1 MQFFYY
7 FYNSILI
14 QGMNMVKSKRH
25 ILVVD
30 DSKAILIV
38 MHAILNELEVPHITT
53 SLSAEEALEK
63 IKKAPKYFD
72 AVFTDLNMPD
82 MDGMELI
89 RHLGAMKYQGAIAII
104 SEMDPKVIDLAADL
118 ARKHNAHLI
127 GNVSK
132 PVQLNQVY
140 LLLQK
145 LEHFAIHVER
155 TQAPISESLLL
166 HAISHNEVIPFY
178 QPKINRH
185 DNRVESIEV
194 LARINT
200 RQEQEII
207 LPERFIC
214 VAEDLDLINLI
225 TFQLFEKATSDFIE
239 IKENFDQNLKLA
251 FNLSP
256 SQLEDLSCP
265 DKLALILHLNNLTP
279 SEIILEIT
287 EQYALRS
294 AAQLETLNR
303 LRMRGFGI
311 SLDDFG
317 TGFTNVQQL
326 KTLPFTEI
334 KIDRTL
340 ISNIE
345 TDQFSQV
352 IVSSLVNIA
361 IQEDLAIVAEGI
373 ERVEELEYLD
383 RYKEFILMQGFLLCR
398 PKAKEDFL
406 NWSLSWR
413 QMVKTA
419 AGHRR

>member
-1 MQFFYY
+1 
-7 FYNSILI
+7 
-14 QGMNMVKSKRH
+14 
-25 ILVVD
+25 
-30 DSKAILIV
+30 
-38 MHAILNELEVPHITT
+38 
-53 SLSAEEALEK
+53 
-63 IKKAPKYFD
+63 
-72 AVFTDLNMPD
+72 
-82 MDGMELI
+82 MELI

-127 GNVSK
+127 GNVTK

-155 TQAPISESLLL
+155 TKTPISESLLL
-166 HAISHNEVIPFY
+166 HAISHNEIIPFY

-200 RQEQEII
+200 SQEDEII
-207 LPERFIC
+207 LPDRFIC
-214 VAEDLDLINLI
+214 IAEDLDLINLI
-225 TFQLFEKATSDFIE
+225 TFQLFEKATNDFAE
-239 IKENFDQNLKLA
+239 IKEQFDPNLKLA

-279 SEIILEIT
+279 SEVILEIT

-294 AAQLETLNR
+294 TAQLETLNR

>member
-1 MQFFYY
+1 MQT
-7 FYNSILI
+7 ILY
-14 QGMNMVKSKRH
+14 
-25 ILVVD
+25 
-30 DSKAILIV
+30 
-38 MHAILNELEVPHITT
+38 ELKVPHVTT
-53 SLSAEEALEK
+53 CLCAEEALEK
-63 IKKAPKYFD
+63 VKKAPHYFD

-89 RHLGAMKYQGAIAII
+89 RRLGEIKYLGAIAII

-127 GNVSK
+127 GNITK

-155 TQAPISESLLL
+155 TRTPISESLLL
-166 HAISHNEVIPFY
+166 HAISHNEIVPFY
-178 QPKINRH
+178 QPKISRH
-185 DNRVESIEV
+185 ENRVESIEV

-200 RQEQEII
+200 SLEQDII

-214 VAEDLDLINLI
+214 IAEDLDLINLI
-225 TFQLFEKATSDFIE
+225 TFQLFEKATSDFTE
-239 IKENFDQNLKLA
+239 IKEHFNSKLKLA

-265 DKLALILHLNNLTP
+265 DKLALILHLNRLTP
-279 SEIILEIT
+279 SDVILEIT

-294 AAQLETLNR
+294 PAQLETLNR

-361 IQEDLAIVAEGI
+361 FQEDLAIVAEGI

-406 NWSLSWR
+406 NWSFSWQ

-419 AGHRR
+419 EGYHRR

>member
-1 MQFFYY
+1 MTKLAR
-7 FYNSILI
+7 S
-14 QGMNMVKSKRH
+14 

-30 DSKAILIV
+30 DSKAILVV
-38 MHAILNELEVPHITT
+38 MQAILNELNVPHVTT
-53 SLSAEEALEK
+53 CLDAQDALNK
-63 IKKAPKYFD
+63 VKAKPYFFD

-89 RHLGAMKYQGAIAII
+89 RHLGEIHYPGAIVII
-104 SEMDPKVIDLAADL
+104 SEMNSKIIDLAADL
-118 ARKHNAHLI
+118 ARKNNIHLI
-127 GNVSK
+127 GNIAK

-140 LLLQK
+140 TLLQK
-145 LEHFAIHVER
+145 LEYLACHTEKP
-155 TQAPISESLLL
+155 TEPISETQLL
-166 HAISHNEVIPFY
+166 HAISHNEITPFY
-178 QPKINRH
+178 QPKVNR
-185 DNRVESIEV
+185 NSNKVESIEV
-194 LARINT
+194 LARIVT
-200 RQEQEII
+200 AEQGAVL

-225 TFQLFEKATSDFIE
+225 TFQLFEKATGDFSE
-239 IKENFDQNLKLA
+239 IKTRLGYKLKLA

-256 SQLEDLSCP
+256 CQLEDLSCP
-265 DKLALILHLNNLTP
+265 DKLALILHLNQLTP

-287 EQYALRS
+287 EQHALS
-294 AAQLETLNR
+294 SSAQLETLNR

-326 KTLPFTEI
+326 KTLPFTEV

-345 TDQFSQV
+345 SDLFSQV

-361 IQEDLAIVAEGI
+361 IQDDLTIVAEGI

-383 RYKEFILMQGFLLCR
+383 RFKEHILMQGFLISR
-398 PKAKEDFL
+398 PKGKTEFIRWAQSWLHMVSL
-406 NWSLSWR
+406 NSHS
-413 QMVKTA
+413 
-419 AGHRR
+419 RR